1 MKKSLSLF
9 FRKILFNKNIT
20 IPFSIIMAF
29 LLWLGIT
36 MSEQTTMVRTFSVTG
51 VSVNIEGTAAATSG
65 MSVINDVT
73 KQSFSVKVKGKSNS
87 ISQLKKEDISL
98 YVNAAEVD
106 SPGEVELEVFAS
118 SNTSDSYSVVEII
131 PAKIKVDFDYI
142 DTRKF
147 EVTPVT
153 DGITVNEAGLVKGTE
168 GIGGLE
174 NNIVEITGPRK
185 TISIISKVT
194 ALVSET
200 KSIKSTETF
209 DAKIIIYNA
218 EGREINTDK
227 LSLNITDVKVTV
239 PVYKQKTVPVKA
251 DFSNIPDGFDVKS
264 IKYKI
269 DHQKVLIEGLPETV
283 ENVKEIVLNPID
295 LRTLSTSSHKF
306 ELQPNLPEGIR
317 IFDEIEKFVVNVDM
331 DNYDEKNIDVTKMQ
345 YEGLA
350 NGLKIGDVNKISK
363 VKICAPKNV
372 LRNITSKNAYAKIVL
387 TDKKAG
393 KYTVNVIVCF
403 KGYNKVWSVGNYKT
417 TLTIK

>member
-9 FRKILFNKNIT
+9 FRKILFKKNIT

-185 TISIISKVT
+185 TISNISEITYKVHKR
-194 ALVSET
+194 LH
-200 KSIKSTETF
+200 
-209 DAKIIIYNA
+209 NA
-218 EGREINTDK
+218 
-227 LSLNITDVKVTV
+227 
-239 PVYKQKTVPVKA
+239 
-251 DFSNIPDGFDVKS
+251 
-264 IKYKI
+264 
-269 DHQKVLIEGLPETV
+269 
-283 ENVKEIVLNPID
+283 
-295 LRTLSTSSHKF
+295 
-306 ELQPNLPEGIR
+306 
-317 IFDEIEKFVVNVDM
+317 
-331 DNYDEKNIDVTKMQ
+331 
-345 YEGLA
+345 
-350 NGLKIGDVNKISK
+350 
-363 VKICAPKNV
+363 
-372 LRNITSKNAYAKIVL
+372 
-387 TDKKAG
+387 
-393 KYTVNVIVCF
+393 
-403 KGYNKVWSVGNYKT
+403 
-417 TLTIK
+417 